1 MLFSVIVPVYNLQK
15 YVRECI
21 ESVLTQ
27 TCPDFEL
34 IIVDDGSKDSS
45 PDICAEYAAQDTRI
59 KFIRKENQGVNA
71 ARKTGLMAA
80 QGEYVVFVDGDDF
93 IEPTLLE
100 KVKTALTNSEAEIV
114 CYDYNVYTDGKKIPQ
129 MNFNIKEQYY
139 DCKSLQNEVFRWLIT
154 AQNGERFSPNIWN
167 KAFKRE
173 LLLPIQMDLPDYVI
187 MGEDS
192 CISYVCI
199 YRAKSMCV
207 IADRLYNYRTTENS
221 ITHQRKKALSW
232 DEPLWRAQ
240 FYAKYIPLDEGD
252 FCAQIARI
260 TVHSLYNVAFS
271 VFKVKKYK
279 AAKKEIKEQLSRT
292 EYAAYLKEARFKG
305 SLKEKAV
312 AFCLRK
318 RLLFPIFLFSKIAK

>member
-21 ESVLTQ
+21 ESVLMQ

-45 PDICAEYAAQDTRI
+45 PEICGEYVETDNRV
-59 KFIRKENQGVNA
+59 KLIRKENQGVNA

-114 CYDYNVYTDGKKIPQ
+114 CYDYSVYTDGKKIPQ
-129 MNFNIKEQYY
+129 TLYNLTERYY
-139 DCKSLQNEVFRWLIT
+139 DREALQNELFPRLIT
-154 AQNGERFSPNIWN
+154 AKNGERFAPLIWN

-252 FCAQIARI
+252 FRAQVARI

-279 AAKKEIKEQLSRT
+279 EAKKEIKEHLSRT

>member
-1 MLFSVIVPVYNLQK
+1 MLFSVIVAVYNLEK

-45 PDICAEYAAQDTRI
+45 PEICDEYAKKDARI
-59 KFIRKENQGVNA
+59 RVVHKKNGGLVS
-71 ARKTGLMAA
+71 ARKAGISLA
-80 QGEYVVFVDGDDF
+80 QGEYIVNLDGDDC

-100 KVKTALTNSEAEIV
+100 KVQTALKNSKADIV
-114 CYDYNVYTDGKKIPQ
+114 CYDYSVYTDGKKIPQ
-129 MNFNIKEQYY
+129 TLYNLTERYY
-139 DCKSLQNEVFRWLIT
+139 DREALQNELFSRLIT
-154 AQNGERFSPNIWN
+154 AKNGERFAPLIWN

-173 LLLPIQMDLPDYVI
+173 LLFPIQMDLPDYVI

-240 FYAKYIPLDEGD
+240 FYAKYIPLGEGD
-252 FCAQIARI
+252 FRAQVARI

-279 AAKKEIKEQLSRT
+279 EAKKEIKEQLSRT
-292 EYAAYLKEARFKG
+292 EYAEYLKEAKFKG
-305 SLKEKAV
+305 NFKEKAV

-318 RLLFPIFLFSKIAK
+318 RFLFPIFLFSKIAK